1 MNDLTQLKK
10 ALDMASGGALQQ
22 PLVDRVL
29 QELIEVN
36 NPLRVNL
43 PRKPGSGSAWV
54 LNQRTSRGAGA
65 GFVNDTEE
73 PTETQGSVA
82 QKSFPYQTILDR
94 RKVTRKLQAVG
105 KSLLDVEAEEVEN
118 GLQNVRDSE
127 ENALVNGDAAV
138 NPKQFNGLR
147 KIIPGGQVV
156 VAGANGAPLS
166 LDLMDQAI
174 DLNRGNP
181 TMLIMSKKA
190 NRKLNALTPSA
201 VEHELWTGQIGAGA
215 GVGGIPGF
223 VGGLAAGELA
233 QSPRVISAASK
244 GLQTGGTG
252 LTKFGGAVGG
262 QTGLNAL
269 MSRLGSKGG
278 QSSLAE
284 AAAPQFPPIPQQPES
299 IPQIDQQS
307 QLRKIIGLYLLKNAK
322 NNSDIIKAF
331 EFIQPESK
339 LTAVER
345 GKLQEAKHGLN
356 LIDVI
361 ENRFNRIQQQGLTA
375 QSGGLGRLGGL
386 LGIGASIT
394 QPEGSGAAAYK
405 DGVEAFLARIARAA
419 GEKGTLAT
427 EDINRIKKA
436 IPNFFDTSTV
446 LSLL

>member
-1 MNDLTQLKK
+1 MNDLEQLKK
-10 ALDMASGGALQQ
+10 ALDMASAGGALQQ

-127 ENALVNGDAAV
+127 ENALVNGDSAV

-147 KIIPGGQVV
+147 KLIPAGQVV

-190 NRKLNALTPSA
+190 NRKLNALLQAQQRFVDTMEVKGGFRVQVYNGIPIFRSIWISDAQAQGTANNCTDVFVLDASA
-201 VEHELWTGQIGAGA
+201 VWVGELTQLKMVRLAQKSSQGSEFDILEDVTLVLANDIKASRLA
-215 GVGGIPGF
+215 GV
-223 VGGLAAGELA
+223 
-233 QSPRVISAASK
+233 
-244 GLQTGGTG
+244 
-252 LTKFGGAVGG
+252 
-262 QTGLNAL
+262 
-269 MSRLGSKGG
+269 
-278 QSSLAE
+278 
-284 AAAPQFPPIPQQPES
+284 
-299 IPQIDQQS
+299 
-307 QLRKIIGLYLLKNAK
+307 
-322 NNSDIIKAF
+322 
-331 EFIQPESK
+331 
-339 LTAVER
+339 
-345 GKLQEAKHGLN
+345 
-356 LIDVI
+356 
-361 ENRFNRIQQQGLTA
+361 
-375 QSGGLGRLGGL
+375 
-386 LGIGASIT
+386 
-394 QPEGSGAAAYK
+394 
-405 DGVEAFLARIARAA
+405 
-419 GEKGTLAT
+419 TL
-427 EDINRIKKA
+427 
-436 IPNFFDTSTV
+436 
-446 LSLL
+446 